1 MILVDLFDM
10 RTYCMQRFKI
20 LVLALVIPFV
30 LDAKKP
36 PNFVLVYMDDLG
48 WAETSVEMIKGRA
61 DTRSDFNQT
70 PNLERLA
77 NQGMVLSACY
87 SPSALCAP
95 SRNSL
100 LHGMTPSRLRY
111 TVLSA
116 VEARKQYLGQITI
129 PQALKNANPEYQTAH
144 FGKWHN
150 ESIKP
155 SEAGYDVT
163 DGPNGNGP
171 GDFDDD
177 GKTHLPDDDPKR
189 IFSLTDKSITFMR
202 EQVATE
208 KPFYLQLS
216 HYANHIWHDSLKET
230 REKYKKLPKGKKHEK
245 KDGIP
250 DEEIPIA
257 MYNHG
262 WVINY
267 AAMLDDVDRA
277 FGNLLDVIDELGI
290 TEETYVIFTSD
301 NGGGFRGNAPLKA
314 GKGSLYEGGIR
325 MPSFVRGP
333 GVKPGSYCKV
343 PIVQWDFLQTFY
355 DLAGG
360 IVPLPEDLDG
370 GSLRNVFEK
379 GNRGRVKRN
388 TKELVFHFPWHTGLA
403 ESVIRSG
410 KYKLRK
416 DLDSLEMELFDLSK
430 DIGEKNDLAAEMP
443 ELLRKL
449 DRKRSA
455 YLDSVNAETV
465 TLTRRNYVELLEGGW
480 IENGR
485 NRLAKLKA
493 ELIADPD
500 NKQKAFKVGVSQN
513 HVSFQDRQLERSI
526 RLIKMHEERGTAD
539 KN

>member
-1 MILVDLFDM
+1 
-10 RTYCMQRFKI
+10 
-20 LVLALVIPFV
+20 
-30 LDAKKP
+30 
-36 PNFVLVYMDDLG
+36 
-48 WAETSVEMIKGRA
+48 
-61 DTRSDFNQT
+61 
-70 PNLERLA
+70 
-77 NQGMVLSACY
+77 
-87 SPSALCAP
+87 
-95 SRNSL
+95 
-100 LHGMTPSRLRY
+100 
-111 TVLSA
+111 
-116 VEARKQYLGQITI
+116 
-129 PQALKNANPEYQTAH
+129 
-144 FGKWHN
+144 
-150 ESIKP
+150 
-155 SEAGYDVT
+155 
-163 DGPNGNGP
+163 
-171 GDFDDD
+171 
-177 GKTHLPDDDPKR
+177 
-189 IFSLTDKSITFMR
+189 
-202 EQVATE
+202 
-208 KPFYLQLS
+208 
-216 HYANHIWHDSLKET
+216 
-230 REKYKKLPKGKKHEK
+230 
-245 KDGIP
+245 
-250 DEEIPIA
+250 
-257 MYNHG
+257 
-262 WVINY
+262 
-267 AAMLDDVDRA
+267 
-277 FGNLLDVIDELGI
+277 
-290 TEETYVIFTSD
+290 
-301 NGGGFRGNAPLKA
+301 
-314 GKGSLYEGGIR
+314 
-325 MPSFVRGP
+325 
-333 GVKPGSYCKV
+333 
-343 PIVQWDFLQTFY
+343 
-355 DLAGG
+355 
-360 IVPLPEDLDG
+360 LPEDLDG